1 MKVLVIWKALVS
13 EVYHKRFKEL
23 ARLKDVE
30 LTIIVPAKWQ
40 KTRLEKKYCKEYK
53 IIPRKVILNGFNHFH
68 WYSGLDRKS
77 VV

>member
-30 LTIIVPAKWQ
+30 LALIVPTKWQ
-40 KTRLEKKYCKEYK
+40 NTRL
-53 IIPRKVILNGFNHFH
+53 
-68 WYSGLDRKS
+68 
-77 VV
+77 

>member
-30 LTIIVPAKWQ
+30 LAIIVPAKWQ
-40 KTRLEKKYCKEYK
+40 KTKLEKKYCNEYK
-53 IIPRKVILNGFNHFH
+53 IISRKVSFIG
-68 WYSGLDRKS
+68 K
-77 VV
+77 